1 MMSSSGGA
9 PLAYTVAASGGMWL
23 SATPTSGTTPGTVN
37 ISVNPASMVAG
48 TYTGNVT
55 ITPSGAAGSAQT
67 VTVTLVV
74 SAGGGTGTSSL
85 KVSPHTLQFSYQ
97 TGNHMPSAK
106 KLMITSTGTP
116 LSYKASYSGGSSWL
130 TVSPTGGTTPG
141 TISVSVNPAGMPAGS
156 HSGTIDVSAPGAKS
170 ISVAVTLMVTSP
182 ASDDD
187 DNDEG
192 GHGSGLRADAY
203 VYDPTHS
210 GAVAAQWV
218 GSEERRVGKECR
230 SRWSPYH

>member
-74 SAGGGTGTSSL
+74 SAGGGTGNSSL
-85 KVSPHTLQFSYQ
+85 KVSPRTLQFSYQ
-97 TGNHMPSAK
+97 IGK
-106 KLMITSTGTP
+106 
-116 LSYKASYSGGSSWL
+116 
-130 TVSPTGGTTPG
+130 
-141 TISVSVNPAGMPAGS
+141 
-156 HSGTIDVSAPGAKS
+156 
-170 ISVAVTLMVTSP
+170 
-182 ASDDD
+182 
-187 DNDEG
+187 
-192 GHGSGLRADAY
+192 
-203 VYDPTHS
+203 
-210 GAVAAQWV
+210 
-218 GSEERRVGKECR
+218 RRVGKECR